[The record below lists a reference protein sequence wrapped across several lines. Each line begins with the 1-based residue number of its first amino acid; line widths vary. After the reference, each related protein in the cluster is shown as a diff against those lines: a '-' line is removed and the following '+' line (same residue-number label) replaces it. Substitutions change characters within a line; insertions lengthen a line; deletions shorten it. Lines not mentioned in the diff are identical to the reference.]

1 MVHSSQFTLDQ
12 FAPIAVYHKLK
23 THFKDEISFLFESA
37 GNSEGN
43 YSFIIIG
50 AQERL
55 SFKNNITSYTNTSG
69 LSKDIDEDPFTFLKS
84 YYDKVDQKAYREKT
98 QELGIGYIDGFIGY
112 IGYDM
117 VKVFEPVLQSTMDAL
132 KDELDTPDLDLIRPK
147 LIVVYS
153 LLSVLCKR
161 WQIILIL

>member
-23 THFKDEISFLFESA
+23 TLYQDEISFLFESA

-55 SFKNNITSYTNTSG
+55 TFKDNITTYTDTNSNK
-69 LSKDIDEDPFTFLKS
+69 SIIDKDPFAFLKE
-84 YYDKVDQKAYREKT
+84 YYNKLDQEAYRAKT
-98 QELGIGYIDGFIGY
+98 
-112 IGYDM
+112 
-117 VKVFEPVLQSTMDAL
+117 
-132 KDELDTPDLDLIRPK
+132 
-147 LIVVYS
+147 
-153 LLSVLCKR
+153 
-161 WQIILIL
+161 